1 MVYTNI
7 SSWWATLCAQC
18 DFSKHFYF
26 GNSHPL
32 IVTLYSLWRS
42 MVVSKKKRREGGRGG
57 GRGGREGGMEGGEG
71 VREGRREEGREEE
84 GLNGRR
90 RKVGERKAWRR
101 NSPGPG
107 DAALRARA
115 EKETEEQSVTSA
127 VQPRSR

>member
-42 MVVSKKKRREGGRGG
+42 MVVSKKKKEGGREGWREGREGGRDG
-57 GRGGREGGMEGGEG
+57 GRGGSEGGVEGG
-71 VREGRREEGREEE
+71 REGRGRV
-84 GLNGRR
+84 
-90 RKVGERKAWRR
+90 KW
-101 NSPGPG
+101 
-107 DAALRARA
+107 
-115 EKETEEQSVTSA
+115 
-127 VQPRSR
+127 